1 MQVSYE
7 KLMKVLSNVNLMLGI
22 KYKQINLIKSVV
34 DYISAFSGGVIIP
47 DTFFIAL
54 VGQSEWTFFQ
64 NVAVVKIIVAFGCC
78 CSATCSAS
86 LFEVA

>member
-34 DYISAFSGGVIIP
+34 DYISAFSGGAIIP
-47 DTFFIAL
+47 NTFFIHL
-54 VGQSEWTFFQ
+54 LGHSGWTYF
-64 NVAVVKIIVAFGCC
+64 
-78 CSATCSAS
+78 
-86 LFEVA
+86 

>member
-34 DYISAFSGGVIIP
+34 DYISAFSGGTIIP
-47 DTFFIAL
+47 SLFFIAL
-54 VGQSEWTFFQ
+54 VGQSERTFF
-64 NVAVVKIIVAFGCC
+64 
-78 CSATCSAS
+78 
-86 LFEVA
+86 